1 MSRGFL
7 GYVGTI
13 PDASGFDRTEYT
25 GVATHQDTNALNSIQ
40 PIFDF
45 KIEFPSGYGVFAGG
59 SQVQYSDPE
68 LEAGVLLNG
77 NANVGA
83 DGERYPG
90 GYKLTIGKTCTLEFH
105 IWGAGGADSTSGHGG
120 YTKYKATFQED
131 TIVGLYIPGWNGEPS
146 SVLDKRAACWPDAG
160 HGGTGANYHGFSGGG
175 SARVGTWYTNLS
187 NMNASSAHYY
197 AIAGGGG
204 GSHQYYGSPGNG
216 GGSSGTAASTGSYSA
231 GGGGGGTQSAGGTGG
246 SASSYGGAGQN
257 GSKYQGGNG
266 VAYSSY
272 GGGGGGGGGYYG
284 GGAGGTVYASGGGG
298 SGYVDTGFSG
308 YITGSTTAAD
318 GDGPPAG
325 VGYTRPTNVGEGN
338 YRGAIFLKKV

>member
-7 GYVGTI
+7 GYVGPIT
-13 PDASGFDRTEYT
+13 ASGFTRNDYT
-25 GVATHQDTNALNSIQ
+25 GVATYQDTSALNSIH
-40 PIFDF
+40 PSLSF
-45 KIEFPSGYGVFAGG
+45 KIEFPTGYGVFAGG
-59 SQVQYSDPE
+59 SEVQYSDAE

-77 NANVGA
+77 NASVGQT
-83 DGERYPG
+83 DERYPG

-105 IWGAGGADSTSGHGG
+105 IWGAGGGNSTSGHGG
-120 YTKYKATFQED
+120 YTKYKATFQAG
-131 TIVGLYIPGWNGEPS
+131 TVVGLYIPGWNGEPS

-175 SARVGTWYTNLS
+175 SARVGTWYASQT

-204 GSHQYYGSPGNG
+204 GDHQYDPGSGQG
-216 GGSSGTAASTGSYSA
+216 GGSSGTAASTGNYSA
-231 GGGGGGTQSAGGTGG
+231 GGGGGGTQSAGGAGG
-246 SASSYGGAGQN
+246 VASSYGGAGLS

-266 VAYSSY
+266 VASSYY

-298 SGYVDTGFSG
+298 SGYIDTGFSG

-318 GDGPPAG
+318 GNGPPAG
-325 VGYTRPTNVGEGN
+325 VGYARPTNAGEGN
-338 YRGAIFLKKV
+338 YRGAIFLNKV